1 MLSRRNNFRRNRT
14 MLSQNPFLSL
24 MEDFLS
30 PSLREVSSERPSL
43 FDVIQKTD
51 ELTDAAITSMFVPGI
66 TTDHVDVSVNTSG
79 SAINVVITVN
89 SENADAFVQGL
100 YPERFQQVFQLTP
113 DYDVEQ
119 TTVELTN
126 GILKLSTPR
135 LEKSTQSVKL
145 PINTTNTTKIEGKKK

>member
-1 MLSRRNNFRRNRT
+1 MLSHRNNFRRNRN
-14 MLSQNPFLSL
+14 MLQQDPFVSL

-30 PSLREVSSERPSL
+30 PSFREVASERPSL

-51 ELTDAAITSMFVPGI
+51 EKTDAAVTSMFVPGI
-66 TTDHVDVSVNTSG
+66 TTEHIDVSVNIAG

-89 SENADAFVQGL
+89 DENADVFVRGL
-100 YPERFQQVFQLTP
+100 YPERFQQVLRLTP

-119 TTVELTN
+119 TTVELIN

-145 PINTTNTTKIEGKKK
+145 PINTIKIEGKKK

>member
-1 MLSRRNNFRRNRT
+1 MLSRRNHFPRKY
-14 MLSQNPFLSL
+14 SPFVSL
-24 MEDFLS
+24 MEDFLT
-30 PSLREVSSERPSL
+30 PRQVLKQSERPSL

-66 TTDHVDVSVNTSG
+66 TTDHIDVSVNTSG
-79 SAINVVITVN
+79 SAINVVIAVN

-100 YPERFQQVFQLTP
+100 YPERFQQVFRLTP

-145 PINTTNTTKIEGKKK
+145 PINTTKIEGKKK